1 MIAAQNAIQRRDK
14 TFREAIQYSR
24 CEAGDEPRARI
35 SRAWRMPP
43 KFPDENLLFLEHRRA
58 LFIKKDC
65 AFELAEIRGLIRWNL
80 HLPHHIALSR
90 CGRWLAKSVS
100 TS

>member
-1 MIAAQNAIQRRDK
+1 
-14 TFREAIQYSR
+14 
-24 CEAGDEPRARI
+24 
-35 SRAWRMPP
+35 MPP

-100 TS
+100 TSIGSGVSRVGLSVLAVA